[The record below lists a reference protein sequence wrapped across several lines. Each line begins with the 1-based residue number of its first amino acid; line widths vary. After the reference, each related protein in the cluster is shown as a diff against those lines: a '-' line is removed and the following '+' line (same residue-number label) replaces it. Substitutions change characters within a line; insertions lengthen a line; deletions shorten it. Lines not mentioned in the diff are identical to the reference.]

1 PPPGLAGVA
10 PRHRIHRVRPGLP
23 ARHHAGGGAH
33 PPAHGLPARRRLV
46 GAGRDAGQRRGQLRR
61 GLRAPA
67 LPRPGNQCES
77 SAPGV
82 GRNRDRHGAAIP
94 HRRPQPGLEHRNP
107 RSQGTTGVRL
117 ASHHGRGGMAFVTG
131 GRDLVKSVRL
141 SLAIA
146 LVAALAGCGQ
156 KGPLY
161 LPEKTGEIVTRPT
174 QTPPAAPSPA
184 QGEVSESPNSPE
196 TADSPEQQASPAPEV
211 VLPTPAER
219 DQKKKQEA
227 AKPKP

>member
-1 PPPGLAGVA
+1 
-10 PRHRIHRVRPGLP
+10 
-23 ARHHAGGGAH
+23 
-33 PPAHGLPARRRLV
+33 
-46 GAGRDAGQRRGQLRR
+46 
-61 GLRAPA
+61 
-67 LPRPGNQCES
+67 
-77 SAPGV
+77 
-82 GRNRDRHGAAIP
+82 
-94 HRRPQPGLEHRNP
+94 
-107 RSQGTTGVRL
+107 
-117 ASHHGRGGMAFVTG
+117 MAFVSG

-141 SLAIA
+141 SLGIA
-146 LVAALAGCGQ
+146 LVSALAACGQ

-174 QTPPAAPSPA
+174 QTPPAAPAPA

-219 DQKKKQEA
+219 DAKKKQEA